1 MKDKTKNII
10 IGSLILL
17 LICLCVVIYILLTKN
32 DNKIMEMT
40 GTVIVSDSKYV
51 IVEHDNED
59 YIISNIKGKYK
70 VGDIVKFTYQES
82 DLAINEEPKR
92 LKITDEELI
101 KTKDDSLDNKTINE
115 NNNTNENNTNSTNND
130 SNTSSENKP
139 SSNNS
144 NNSSIN
150 NSTSSGKTNT
160 NTNTN
165 NSNSARSADDE
176 VLSYFNNLNNDFNAS
191 SIKDS
196 VKNGFITVIDF
207 LFYKGK
213 IKGYTFSELSDSAK
227 LKVLSLALYFD
238 SKIEK
243 YFPGYK
249 ESISS
254 TTSKVYT
261 NVKEMIVKT
270 YLELTTTIC
279 SKNSELC
286 TTAKEGFNDLKN
298 TFSLSWSLIKDI
310 AGDGL
315 SSLKNWYEIWSGK

>member
-10 IGSLILL
+10 IGSLILS

-40 GTVIVSDSKYV
+40 GTIIVSDSKYV

-70 VGDIVKFTYQES
+70 AGDIVKFTYQES
-82 DLAINEEPKR
+82 DLVINEEPKR
-92 LKITDEELI
+92 LQITDEELI
-101 KTKDDSLDNKTINE
+101 KTKDDSLDNKPNNE
-115 NNNTNENNTNSTNND
+115 SNNTNSTNNE
-130 SNTSSENKP
+130 SNISSENKP

-144 NNSSIN
+144 SNGSIN
-150 NSTSSGKTNT
+150 NSTSSGKPNT
-160 NTNTN
+160 NANTN
-165 NSNSARSADDE
+165 NSNSTKSADDE

-196 VKNGFITVIDF
+196 VKNEFITVIDF

-254 TTSKVYT
+254 TTNKVYT
-261 NVKEMIVKT
+261 NVKETIVKT

-286 TTAKEGFNDLKN
+286 TSAKEGFNSLKN